1 MKAMSRTIGLEPDHS
16 EANYNL
22 GIAMILRGRG
32 AEARE
37 FLVRASAGDKNV
49 ASKMA
54 KLGAEYVKMGQLHG
68 AAVIF
73 EEALHVAE
81 VLGDNRLA
89 GRIKQQ
95 IESAKRGGLYR

>member
-1 MKAMSRTIGLEPDHS
+1 MKAMSRTIGLEPGHS

-37 FLVRASAGDKNV
+37 FLVRAARSDKNV
-49 ASKMA
+49 ASKVA
-54 KLGAEYVKMGQLHG
+54 QLGAEYVKMGQVRG
-68 AAVIF
+68 AIVLL

-81 VLGDNRLA
+81 VTGDDKLA
-89 GRIKQQ
+89 RRIAQQ
-95 IESAKRGGLYR
+95 IEWVKQGGSGR